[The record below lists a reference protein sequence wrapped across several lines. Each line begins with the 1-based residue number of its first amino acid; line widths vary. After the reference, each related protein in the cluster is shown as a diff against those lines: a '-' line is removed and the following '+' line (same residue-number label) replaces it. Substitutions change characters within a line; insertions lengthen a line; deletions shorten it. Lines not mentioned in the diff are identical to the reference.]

1 MDLSRLLSC
10 CNYMYYDQ
18 VHTNGSHQ
26 NGKRGSHV
34 STVSI
39 YRQEEPAMGG
49 GMSGDEPEPGIGMCG
64 WLLTAISWFVVIVTL
79 PFSLCVCFKV
89 TNLTNK
95 YCQV

>member
-1 MDLSRLLSC
+1 
-10 CNYMYYDQ
+10 MYYDQ

>member
-1 MDLSRLLSC
+1 
-10 CNYMYYDQ
+10 
-18 VHTNGSHQ
+18 
-26 NGKRGSHV
+26 
-34 STVSI
+34 
-39 YRQEEPAMGG
+39 
-49 GMSGDEPEPGIGMCG
+49 MSFLILMKMMHDVDDDDDDDDDDAGEEPEPGIGMCG